1 MRKHSHKLSQKEHAM
16 GGVFFVA
23 FIAFFYVGIT
33 ATILSFTHS
42 TPIKNILLSET
53 ATSTAL
59 FETFPETETFPPVT
73 HVQIPAAVKAA
84 YMSAC
89 VASTPTMRDR
99 VINLINTT
107 EINSI
112 VIDVKDSTGIMSY
125 KASDPALLGTDGTAG
140 CRIFHLRELLSLLH
154 KDNVYIIGRIS
165 VFQDEYS
172 AKQRPEIAIK
182 NKKTGGLWKDS
193 GGKVWI
199 DAGSKDTWDY
209 TVALA
214 KDAYSQGF
222 DEINFDY
229 VRFPSDG
236 KLSDMILP
244 ISGTNEKSEVI
255 KSFFEFLNTEMKTA
269 GITTS
274 ADLFGMTT
282 TSSDDLNI
290 GQILESAL
298 SNFDYVS
305 PMVYP
310 SHYPKG
316 FNGWSNPNAHPYD
329 VIHFVMKAGA
339 DRAIAASTTPLKI
352 RPWLQDFSLGTP
364 KYGKKEVEEQI
375 QATYDAGLTSWM
387 LWDPSNQYAGGAL
400 LRE

>member
-1 MRKHSHKLSQKEHAM
+1 MRKHLHTLPQKEHVM

-23 FIAFFYVGIT
+23 FIAFFYAGIT
-33 ATILSFTHS
+33 TTVLSFTR
-42 TPIKNILLSET
+42 TAPIKNILLSSNAKGT
-53 ATSTAL
+53 AI
-59 FETFPETETFPPVT
+59 FEMLPETEIFPLVT
-73 HVQIPAAVKAA
+73 HTQTPPAVKAA

-89 VASTPTMRDR
+89 VASTPSLRDK

-112 VIDVKDSTGIMSY
+112 VIDVKDSTGMMSY
-125 KASDPALLGTDGTAG
+125 KADDPALFGTIGTE
-140 CRIFHLRELLSLLH
+140 CRIFHIRELISLLH
-154 KDNVYIIGRIS
+154 KDNVYVIGKIS

-172 AKQRPEIAIK
+172 AKQHPEIAIK
-182 NKKTGGLWKDS
+182 SKKTGGLWKDS

-199 DAGSKDTWDY
+199 DANSKDTWDY
-209 TVALA
+209 TVAIA
-214 KDAYSQGF
+214 NDAYAQGF

-229 VRFPSDG
+229 IRFPSDG
-236 KLSDMILP
+236 KLSDMVLP
-244 ISGTNEKSEVI
+244 ISGTAEKSEVI
-255 KSFFEFLNTEMKTA
+255 KSFFEFLNNKMKKE
-269 GITTS
+269 GIITS
-274 ADLFGMTT
+274 ANLFGMTT

-290 GQILESAL
+290 GQVLESAL
-298 SNFDYVS
+298 STFDYVS

-316 FNGWSNPNAHPYD
+316 FGGWSNPNAHPYE

-339 DRAIAASTTPLKI
+339 DRAIAASTTPLKL
-352 RPWLQDFSLGTP
+352 RPWLQDFSLGAP